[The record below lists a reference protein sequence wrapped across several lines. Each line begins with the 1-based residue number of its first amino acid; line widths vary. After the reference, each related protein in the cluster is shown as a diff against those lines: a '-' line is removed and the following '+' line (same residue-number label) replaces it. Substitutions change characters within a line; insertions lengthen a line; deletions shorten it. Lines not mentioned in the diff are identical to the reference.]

1 MKKIYLI
8 PTLIV
13 ISALLSG
20 CSNSGNQ
27 DAISNTAEA
36 SGTNALVDQS
46 YDEPFFT
53 YSGTGDDVVSGL
65 TTDDFSFLQVNH
77 LGTGHFSI
85 KAHYDDKYDLLVNTS
100 EPYKN
105 GCTLL
110 KPNTEYTLEIN
121 AESAWDVAAY
131 KLGTTASDSFS
142 GYGDCVTPIFLATT
156 NVYTIT
162 AEDAIGN
169 FAVRG
174 YKTDGT
180 YDLLVNTIDSYSGRI
195 MFKNTGN
202 YSFFEVTSERAW
214 TIIADDNDTP
224 ISVNRNDVDEIS
236 ADFEKPTDNSN
247 ISEIPEDDN
256 ADIQGSQNSWLT
268 QEQMDKIADKES
280 ARERDTFMLAIA
292 QEDMETYYWGG
303 ESQFANVWRQLDI
316 DYNFDTNWIWGI
328 VKNDLDIYNTFDDSD
343 YSDLWIMAGALYDAY
358 KSGDLKDM
366 LGDNYQS
373 VIDDLNSVTKR
384 LGIFYASREL
394 AEANTR

>member
-1 MKKIYLI
+1 
-8 PTLIV
+8 
-13 ISALLSG
+13 
-20 CSNSGNQ
+20 
-27 DAISNTAEA
+27 
-36 SGTNALVDQS
+36 
-46 YDEPFFT
+46 
-53 YSGTGDDVVSGL
+53 
-65 TTDDFSFLQVNH
+65 
-77 LGTGHFSI
+77 
-85 KAHYDDKYDLLVNTS
+85 
-100 EPYKN
+100 
-105 GCTLL
+105 
-110 KPNTEYTLEIN
+110 
-121 AESAWDVAAY
+121 
-131 KLGTTASDSFS
+131 
-142 GYGDCVTPIFLATT
+142 
-156 NVYTIT
+156 
-162 AEDAIGN
+162 
-169 FAVRG
+169 
-174 YKTDGT
+174 
-180 YDLLVNTIDSYSGRI
+180 

-236 ADFEKPTDNSN
+236 ANFEKPTDNSN

-366 LGDNYQS
+366 LGDDYQS